1 MGIRDKMRPAF
12 ARLEG
17 GLFSSVS
24 KADVGGV
31 YGELQKQGVTLMG
44 WADPFFPDPST
55 PEFLKEAAVSMIEN
69 GCASHYTM
77 PIGDEEL
84 KREIALKLERENH
97 MKVDPLRNIIITPG
111 SDSGLLYAMMPFIE
125 AGDEVMTTDPSYPSN
140 FLNPLLLGGTAVPVP
155 LNAQK
160 GYAIDI
166 EAFEA
171 KVTDRTKMVLLTNPN
186 NPTGTVHSE
195 KELLELAEFI
205 VRHDLICVVDQAFES
220 TVFDGAEMV
229 SIAAL
234 PGMWERTVSVF
245 SISKGMGLSGFRVG
259 YLVAD
264 DTVMDVL
271 YGAAVNVLGATNT
284 LFQRVAVDAFRNPGF
299 IQDYNK
305 KHDVRRKYAYEAFR
319 TVPGVHLELPQSGF
333 LCWVDVHRLGDSSE
347 IVDYLIKE
355 AKVACND
362 GKAYGAQGDG
372 HLRIVIGCCRKDE
385 EAFAAIDRICNALR
399 SRAEALGIMQ

>member
-24 KADVGGV
+24 KADVGGA
-31 YGELQKQGVTLMG
+31 YAELQKHGVTLMG

-55 PEFLKEAAVSMIEN
+55 PSFLKQAAISIMEG

-84 KREIALKLERENH
+84 KREIAVKLERENH
-97 MKVDPLRNIIITPG
+97 MKVDPIRNIIITPG

-155 LNAQK
+155 LKAEE
-160 GYAIDI
+160 GYAMDI
-166 EAFEA
+166 AAFEA
-171 KVTDRTKMVLLTNPN
+171 RVTKRTKMVLLTNPN
-186 NPTGTVHSE
+186 NPTGTVHSRQ
-195 KELLELAEFI
+195 ELLQLAEFI
-205 VRHDLICVVDQAFES
+205 VRHDLVCVVDQAFES
-220 TVFDGAEMV
+220 TVFDGKEMV

-264 DTVMDVL
+264 DAVMDVF

-284 LFQRVAVDAFRNPGF
+284 LFQQVAVEAFRNPDF

-305 KHDVRRKYAYEAFR
+305 THEVRRRYAYEAFR
-319 TVPGVHLELPQSGF
+319 AVPGVSLELPQSGF

-362 GKAYGAQGDG
+362 GKAYGEQGKG

-385 EAFAAIDRICNALR
+385 EAFAAIDRICSALR
-399 SRAEALGIMQ
+399 MRAKALGIA